1 MGGFAMA
8 HQSFATTSRG
18 LRRDTPPMVL
28 FEKAKL
34 LGIWNPTDIDFTQD
48 KVDWRRL
55 KDDEREVLL
64 RLTSQFQAGEEAVTL
79 DLLPLIG
86 AVAKQGHIEEEMF
99 LTTFLWEEAKHV
111 DFFQRF
117 LTDVVGEVDTE
128 HLHDP
133 NYRHIF
139 YHVLPE
145 ALLALESDPSPHALA
160 KASTTYN
167 LVIEGMLAE
176 TGYHIYFNVLDG
188 NKILPGQR
196 KGIALLK
203 QDESRHIAYGIF
215 LLSRL
220 MAEDE
225 TVWDVIESTMGD
237 LLQPA
242 LGLISDAFAHY
253 EIPPFGI
260 KEEDYLNYAMRQFE
274 KRLERIRKCRGLTM
288 DEVYTVHRRAIEEND
303 A

>member
-1 MGGFAMA
+1 
-8 HQSFATTSRG
+8 
-18 LRRDTPPMVL
+18 MVL
-28 FEKAKL
+28 FEKAKR
-34 LGIWNPTDIDFTQD
+34 LGIWNPSDIDFTQD
-48 KVDWRRL
+48 KIDWRRL
-55 KDDEREVLL
+55 KDDERDFLL
-64 RLTSQFQAGEEAVTL
+64 RLTSNFQAGEEAVTL
-79 DLLPLIG
+79 DLLPLMNAI
-86 AVAKQGHIEEEMF
+86 AKEGHFEEEIF

-117 LTDVVGEVDTE
+117 LSEVAGEVQLERYFDS
-128 HLHDP
+128 

-145 ALLALESDPSPHALA
+145 ALQALESDPSRHALA
-160 KASTTYN
+160 KAATTYN
-167 LVIEGMLAE
+167 LVVEGMLAE
-176 TGYHIYFNVLDG
+176 TGYHIYFNILDG
-188 NKILPGQR
+188 NNILPGQR

-220 MAEDE
+220 MAEDG
-225 TVWDVIESTMGD
+225 TVWDVIENTMGE

-242 LGLISDAFAHY
+242 LGLISEAFEHY

-260 KEEDYLNYAMRQFE
+260 NATDYHNYAMRQFE

-288 DEVYTVHRRAIEEND
+288 DEVYSIHQDAIEAND